1 MPRFSVIVPAYKL
14 QARLHACLESVLR
27 QTYEIDE
34 SPAFDLEVI
43 AVDAGSPDSC
53 GEIIDEF
60 AARDPRVTAVHL
72 PADPADPGQGPGPAR
87 NAGLARATG
96 DYVLFLDGDDTL
108 APHALRDIADR
119 LKASGEP
126 DVLVFGHARIHWSGA
141 TEQPPVPPQLTESG
155 PASFQLAE
163 RPALLRRPAPSWN
176 KAYRREFLEREGLA
190 FPPGRHTDTFWSY
203 ATLLAASS
211 LSTLERVCV
220 HHRERRGPAVARGR
234 YFDLFPQYDRVFG
247 FLDSRPELG
256 SWRPV
261 LARRMADHLA
271 AVSAAVLTA
280 PGLSARTRA
289 EFFRLARAHYGRH
302 RVPGAAGPR
311 HAGVRFGTYR
321 TYRVLRGLRALRAHG
336 RAFVSALV
344 RPART
349 AALRLHYRVQRSLPL
364 REDLA
369 VFSAYRHRGYACSPA
384 AIEAK
389 LRELAPGVRT
399 AWVTTPEYD
408 TTVPA
413 PTRRLRPGGFAYF
426 SALARA
432 KYLVNNGEFDH
443 RLVKRPG
450 QILLQT
456 HHGTPLKTVGLDLM
470 DRPAAS
476 HDIDFARLLADAD
489 KWDFALSANRHA
501 TLAGERAFPAAYTT
515 LEYGSPRNDVLR
527 RAADVDS
534 ARLRDRLGIPGRS
547 TVVLYAP
554 TYRDYSRSRH
564 LPLDLERLGRAL
576 GPEFFLLT
584 RAHHAYGAPLNRA
597 PLPRVLDVT
606 GHPSVEELLLVADAL
621 VTDYSSLMFDYANL
635 DRPIVILDD
644 DREAYEAA
652 RGTYFDLRG
661 GPPGAVARTEDEL
674 IDIFTTGHWRGSRSA
689 QLRAA
694 FRARF
699 CPYDDGHAAERVVR
713 RVFLGNPG
721 LPQSGPALPEQRTRG
736 TEFAPAAT
744 DALTRS

>member
-14 QARLHACLESVLR
+14 QAHLHACLESVLR
-27 QTYEIDE
+27 QTYESDE

-72 PADPADPGQGPGPAR
+72 AADPADPGQGPGSAR

-126 DVLVFGHARIHWSGA
+126 DVLVFGHARTHWSGA
-141 TEQPPVPPQLTESG
+141 TEHPSAPPQLTESG
-155 PASFQLAE
+155 PAAFQLAD
-163 RPALLRRPAPSWN
+163 RPALLRQPAPAWN
-176 KAYRREFLEREGLA
+176 KAYRREFLVHEGLA

-203 ATLLAASS
+203 AALLAATS

-220 HHRERRGPAVARGR
+220 HHRGRRGPAVAHGR
-234 YFDLFPQYDRVFG
+234 HFDLFPQYDRVFD
-247 FLDSRPELG
+247 FVDSRPALG

-271 AVSAAVLTA
+271 AASATVLTA
-280 PGLSARTRA
+280 PDLSTRHRA
-289 EFFRLARAHYGRH
+289 AFFRLARAHYRRH
-302 RVPGAAGPR
+302 GVPGAAGLR

-321 TYRVLRGLRALRAHG
+321 GHRLLHGVRALRARG
-336 RAFVSALV
+336 RAFSSALT

-369 VFSAYRHRGYACSPA
+369 VFSAFWHRGYACSPA

-389 LRELAPGVRT
+389 VRELAPGVRT
-399 AWVTTPEYD
+399 AWITTPEHEA
-408 TTVPA
+408 TVPA
-413 PTRRLRPGGFAYF
+413 PTRRLHPGGFAYF

-432 KYLVNNGEFDH
+432 KYLVNNVEFDH

-450 QILLQT
+450 QLLLQT
-456 HHGTPLKTVGLDLM
+456 HHGTPLKTVGLDLA

-476 HDIDFARLLADAD
+476 HGTDFARLLADAD

-501 TLAGERAFPAAYTT
+501 TLIGERAFPAAYTT

-527 RAADVDS
+527 RATDVDS

-554 TYRDYSRSRH
+554 TYRDYNRARH
-564 LPLDLERLGRAL
+564 LPLDLERLCRVL

-584 RAHHAYGAPLNRA
+584 RAHFAYGAPLSRT

-661 GPPGAVARTEDEL
+661 RPPGAVARTEDEL

-694 FRARF
+694 FRTRF
-699 CPYDDGHAAERVVR
+699 CPYDDGRAAERVVR
-713 RVFLGNPG
+713 RVFLGETG
-721 LPQSGPALPEQRTRG
+721 AAPAARNLPEQRVHG
-736 TEFAPAAT
+736 TEFAPPT
-744 DALTRS
+744 LDALSLR

>member
-14 QARLHACLESVLR
+14 QAWLHACLESVLS
-27 QTYEIDE
+27 QTYESDE

-60 AARDPRVTAVHL
+60 AARDPRVVAVHL

-87 NAGLARATG
+87 NAGLTRATG
-96 DYVLFLDGDDTL
+96 EYVLFLDGDDTL
-108 APHALRDIADR
+108 ARHALRDIADR
-119 LKASGEP
+119 LKASGDP
-126 DVLVFGHARIHWSGA
+126 DVLVFGHAHTHWSGE
-141 TEQPPVPPQLTESG
+141 TEDLPLPPHLTESG
-155 PASFQLAE
+155 PVSFQLAD
-163 RPALLRRPAPSWN
+163 RPALLTQPSPSWN
-176 KAYRREFLEREGLA
+176 KAYRREFIEREGLA
-190 FPPGRHTDTFWSY
+190 FPPRRHTDTYWSY
-203 ATLLAASS
+203 AALLAAGS

-220 HHRERRGPAVARGR
+220 HHRRRRGQGAAAGR
-234 YFDLFPQYDRVFG
+234 HFDLFPQYDRVFD
-247 FLDSRPELG
+247 FVDSRPALS

-271 AVSAAVLTA
+271 AACATVLTA

-302 RVPGAAGPR
+302 RVPGSAGLR
-311 HAGVRFGTYR
+311 YAGVRFGTYR
-321 TYRVLRGLRALRAHG
+321 AHRVLRGIRAL
-336 RAFVSALV
+336 
-344 RPART
+344 PART
-349 AALRLHYRVQRSLPL
+349 RAFAAAVARPALSAALWLHYRVQLRLPV
-364 REDLA
+364 RENLA
-369 VFSAYRHRGYACSPA
+369 VFAAYWNRGYACGPA
-384 AIEAK
+384 AVEAK
-389 LRELAPGVRT
+389 LRELAPWMRT
-399 AWVTTPEYD
+399 AWITTPEQD
-408 TTVPA
+408 ATVPRA
-413 PTRRLRPGGFAYF
+413 TRLVRPESFEYW

-432 KYLVNNGEFDH
+432 KYLVNNVEFDH

-450 QILLQT
+450 QVLLQT
-456 HHGTPLKTVGLDLM
+456 HHGTPLKTVGLDLT

-476 HDIDFARLLADAD
+476 RGTDFARLLADAD
-489 KWDFALSANRHA
+489 KWDFVLSANRHA
-501 TLAGERAFPAAYTT
+501 TLTGERAFPAAYTT

-527 RAADVDS
+527 RTTPAES
-534 ARLRDRLGIPGRS
+534 ARLRQHLGIPGQS

-554 TYRDYSRSRH
+554 THRDHRRGQH

-584 RAHHAYGAPLNRA
+584 RAHFAYRAPLSRTR
-597 PLPRVLDVT
+597 LPRVLDVT
-606 GHPSVEELLLVADAL
+606 GHPSVEELCLVSDAL

-644 DREAYEAA
+644 DRDAFDAA
-652 RGTYFDLRG
+652 RGTYFDLRSC
-661 GPPGAVARTEDEL
+661 PPGAVARTEDEL

-694 FRARF
+694 FRTRF

-713 RVFLGNPG
+713 RVFLGDTGAP
-721 LPQSGPALPEQRTRG
+721 PAARRVPEQRVRG
-736 TEFAPAAT
+736 REFTPATMDSRAGC
-744 DALTRS
+744 

>member
-14 QARLHACLESVLR
+14 QAYLHPCLESVLS
-27 QTYEIDE
+27 QTYESDE

-60 AARDPRVTAVHL
+60 AARDPRVVAVHL
-72 PADPADPGQGPGPAR
+72 PPDPADPGQGPGPAR

-96 DYVLFLDGDDTL
+96 EYVLFLDGDDTL

-119 LKASGEP
+119 LKASGDP
-126 DVLVFGHARIHWSGA
+126 DVLVFGHAHTHWSGE
-141 TEQPPVPPQLTESG
+141 TEDLHLPPHLTESG
-155 PASFQLAE
+155 PAPFQLTE
-163 RPALLRRPAPSWN
+163 RPDLLKQPSPSWN
-176 KAYRREFLEREGLA
+176 KAYRREFTEREGLA
-190 FPPGRHTDTFWSY
+190 FTPGRHTDTFWSY
-203 ATLLAASS
+203 AALLAAGS

-220 HHRERRGPAVARGR
+220 HHRRRRGPDPAPGR
-234 YFDLFPQYDRVFG
+234 HFDLFPQYDRVFD
-247 FLDSRPELG
+247 FVDSRPALS

-271 AVSAAVLTA
+271 AASATVLTA

-302 RVPGAAGPR
+302 RVPGAAGLCY
-311 HAGVRFGTYR
+311 AGVRFATYR
-321 TYRVLRGLRALRAHG
+321 THRVLRGIRALRARA
-336 RAFVSALV
+336 RAFAAAVV

-349 AALRLHYRVQRSLPL
+349 TALRLHYRIQRRLPVHD
-364 REDLA
+364 DLA
-369 VFSAYRHRGYACSPA
+369 VFSAYRNRGYACSPA

-389 LRELAPGVRT
+389 VRELVPGMRT
-399 AWVTTPEYD
+399 AWITTPEQD
-408 TTVPA
+408 TTVPSA
-413 PTRRLRPGGFAYF
+413 TRRIRPESFGYFA
-426 SALARA
+426 ALARA
-432 KYLVNNGEFDH
+432 KYLVNNVEFDH

-456 HHGTPLKTVGLDLM
+456 HHGTPLKSVGLDLT

-476 HDIDFARLLADAD
+476 RGTDVTRLLADAD
-489 KWDFALSANRHA
+489 KWDYALTANRHA
-501 TLAGERAFPAAYTT
+501 TLVGERAFPAAYTT

-527 RAADVDS
+527 RATPAGT
-534 ARLRDRLGIPGRS
+534 AGLRELLGIPGQS

-554 TYRDYSRSRH
+554 THRDYSRSQH
-564 LPLDLERLGRAL
+564 LPLDLDRFGRAL

-584 RAHHAYGAPLNRA
+584 RAHFAYRAPLSRT

-606 GHPSVEELLLVADAL
+606 GYPSIEELFLVSDAL
-621 VTDYSSLMFDYANL
+621 VTDYSSLMFDYAGL

-652 RGTYFDLRG
+652 RGTYFDLRTR
-661 GPPGAVARTEDEL
+661 PPGAVARTEDEL

-689 QLRAA
+689 QLRSA
-694 FRARF
+694 FRTRF

-713 RVFLGNPG
+713 RVFLKAAAAT
-721 LPQSGPALPEQRTRG
+721 PATRNVPEQRVRG
-736 TEFAPAAT
+736 TEFAPAT
-744 DALTRS
+744 ALPAGR

>member
-14 QARLHACLESVLR
+14 QAHLHACLESVLS
-27 QTYEIDE
+27 QTYESDE

-53 GEIIDEF
+53 GEIIDEV
-60 AARDPRVTAVHL
+60 AARDPRVVPVHL
-72 PADPADPGQGPGPAR
+72 PPDPADPGQGPGAAR

-96 DYVLFLDGDDTL
+96 EYVLFLDGDDIL

-119 LKASGEP
+119 LKASGDP
-126 DVLVFGHARIHWSGA
+126 DVLVFGHAHTHWSGG
-141 TEQPPVPPQLTESG
+141 TERPTLPSHLTESG

-163 RPALLRRPAPSWN
+163 RPALLRQPTPCWN
-176 KAYRREFLEREGLA
+176 KAYKREFVEREGLA
-190 FPPGRHTDTFWSY
+190 FPPGRHTDTFWTY
-203 ATLLAASS
+203 ASLLSAGS

-220 HHRERRGPAVARGR
+220 HHRRRRGPAAASGR
-234 YFDLFPQYDRVFG
+234 PFDLFPQYDRVFD
-247 FLDSRPELG
+247 FVDSRPGLSG
-256 SWRPV
+256 WRPV

-271 AVSAAVLTA
+271 AASADVLTA

-302 RVPGAAGPR
+302 RVPGAAGLR
-311 HAGVRFGTYR
+311 YAGIRFGTYR
-321 TYRVLRGLRALRAHG
+321 TYRVLRGIRSLRGRARALA
-336 RAFVSALV
+336 SAVL
-344 RPART
+344 RPARS
-349 AALRLHYRVQRSLPL
+349 AALRLHYRVQLRLPV
-364 REDLA
+364 RDDLA
-369 VFSAYRHRGYACSPA
+369 VFAAYWNRGYACSPA

-389 LRELAPGVRT
+389 VRELVPAMRT
-399 AWVTTPEYD
+399 AWVTTPD
-408 TTVPA
+408 QDATVPA
-413 PTRRLRPGGFAYF
+413 ATRRVRPGGFGYF

-432 KYLVNNGEFDH
+432 KYLVNNVEFDH

-456 HHGTPLKTVGLDLM
+456 HHGTPLKRVGLDLT

-476 HDIDFARLLADAD
+476 RGTDFARLLADAD
-489 KWDFALSANRHA
+489 KWDFVLSANRHA
-501 TLAGERAFPAAYTT
+501 TLTGERAFPAAYTT

-527 RAADVDS
+527 RATPADT
-534 ARLRDRLGIPGRS
+534 ARLRERLGIPGQS
-547 TVVLYAP
+547 TVILYAP
-554 TYRDYSRSRH
+554 TYRDYSRGQH

-584 RAHHAYGAPLNRA
+584 RAHFAHDAPLSPT

-606 GHPSVEELLLVADAL
+606 GHPSVEELCLVSDAL

-661 GPPGAVARTEDEL
+661 CPPGAVARTEDEL

-699 CPYDDGHAAERVVR
+699 CPYDDGYAAERVVR
-713 RVFLGNPG
+713 RVFLGETG
-721 LPQSGPALPEQRTRG
+721 TAPAARNLPEQRVRG
-736 TEFAPAAT
+736 KEFAAAT
-744 DALTRS
+744 THSGAGR

>member
-14 QARLHACLESVLR
+14 QAHLHACLESVLS
-27 QTYEIDE
+27 QTFESDE
-34 SPAFDLEVI
+34 SPAFDLEVL

-60 AARDPRVTAVHL
+60 AARDPRVAAVHL

-87 NAGLARATG
+87 NAGLVRATG

-119 LKASGEP
+119 LKASGDP
-126 DVLVFGHARIHWSGA
+126 DVLVFGHARTRWSGG
-141 TEQPPVPPQLTESG
+141 TEHPPVPPHLTESG
-155 PASFQLAE
+155 PAAFQLAE
-163 RPALLRRPAPSWN
+163 RPALLRQPSPSWN
-176 KAYRREFLEREGLA
+176 KAYRREFIEREGLA

-203 ATLLAASS
+203 ATLLAAAS

-220 HHRERRGPAVARGR
+220 HHRARRGPAVARGR
-234 YFDLFPQYDRVFG
+234 HFDLFPQYDRVFD
-247 FLDSRPELG
+247 FVDSRPALG

-271 AVSAAVLTA
+271 AASADVLTA
-280 PGLSARTRA
+280 PGLSARTRS

-302 RVPGAAGPR
+302 RVPGAAGLR

-321 TYRVLRGLRALRAHG
+321 TYRALRGLRALRA
-336 RAFVSALV
+336 RARALATALA

-349 AALRLHYRVQRSLPL
+349 AALRLHYRVQRSLPV

-369 VFSAYRHRGYACSPA
+369 VFSAYWNGGYACGPA

-389 LRELAPGVRT
+389 VRELVPGART
-399 AWVTTPEYD
+399 AWITTPEHD
-408 TTVPA
+408 ATVPT

-432 KYLVNNGEFDH
+432 KYLVNNVEFDH

-450 QILLQT
+450 QTLLQT
-456 HHGTPLKTVGLDLM
+456 HHGTPLKTMGLDLT
-470 DRPAAS
+470 DRPAAA
-476 HDIDFARLLADAD
+476 HGTDFTRLLADAD
-489 KWDFALSANRHA
+489 KWDFVLSANRHS
-501 TLAGERAFPAAYTT
+501 TLTGERAFPAAYTT
-515 LEYGSPRNDVLR
+515 LEYGSPRNDVLL
-527 RAADVDS
+527 RATAVD
-534 ARLRDRLGIPGRS
+534 AAQVRDRLGIPGRS

-554 TYRDYSRSRH
+554 TYRDYSRAQH

-584 RAHHAYGAPLNRA
+584 RAHFAYREPLSRT

-661 GPPGAVARTEDEL
+661 GPPGAVAHTEDEL

-699 CPYDDGHAAERVVR
+699 CPYDDGHAADRVVR
-713 RVFLGNPG
+713 RVFLGEAG
-721 LPQSGPALPEQRTRG
+721 AAPAPRSLPEQRAHA
-736 TEFAPAAT
+736 TEFAPPALAAPP
-744 DALTRS
+744 RR